1 MSRDEISRLRRTLRE
16 AVAERPARVVQ
27 ADIIRLLLL
36 TGCRRGEIV
45 GLRSAELHGDAL
57 NLHDGKT
64 GARWVYLCKE
74 AQRILARQPRNSSAY
89 VFPSPLDPSRPISS
103 NLGLWA
109 KVRRQAGLEDV
120 RLHDL
125 RHTFASQAVLQGVP
139 IPVVARL
146 LGHRNVSM
154 TLRYAHVRDT
164 DVEVAAERIAATIAR
179 LLEPGARSSSEALGQ
194 PG

>member
-1 MSRDEISRLRRTLRE
+1 M
-16 AVAERPARVVQ
+16 AERPARVVQ

-146 LGHRNVSM
+146 LGHRNASM

-179 LLEPGARSSSEALGQ
+179 LLEPEVRSSSEALGQ